1 MARNIVRQ
9 AAWGSLL
16 LLTAAA
22 FAATNRPD
30 GYTTICK
37 IGETCSVSQ
46 STNVAFGASGQFVFK
61 VLNGSFVCSVATF
74 GSDPIPSKSVKE
86 CSVPTGSGGG
96 GSTPPPPPPP
106 PSGTGI
112 ALTAS
117 AGNAQVSL
125 SWNYSGVTAASQEVY
140 RDIDSNPTGRVRI
153 ASVST
158 STRSFTATGL
168 TNGTTYYFWIKNT
181 NGSTVTN
188 SNAAQATPSGGGS
201 TPPPPPPPSGGSIT
215 GSSCGTSGTQ
225 ITVNETIRVTSG
237 TFDGGCQRYTAG
249 SALGD
254 GSQSEGQDP
263 IFRVENGATLRNVVI
278 GNNGADGIHVYN
290 GGVLDNIYWMNV
302 GEDAMTIKS
311 SGTVTVRNIE
321 GYDSDDKFFQINA
334 ASTLNVSNCIIHR
347 AGKALRQNGDTTFR
361 IDVTFDRCDLN
372 TLGEGVFRTD
382 SSSSTARL
390 TNSRLHDAG
399 SVCIGPWASCTQSG
413 NSSY

>member
-9 AAWGSLL
+9 AVWGGLL
-16 LLTAAA
+16 LIAATTA

-37 IGETCSVSQ
+37 IGESCSVSQ
-46 STNVAFGASGQFVFK
+46 STNVAFGAAGQFVFK

-86 CSVPTGSGGG
+86 CSVPSGG
-96 GSTPPPPPPP
+96 GSTPPPTNPPP
-106 PSGTGI
+106 PSGSGI
-112 ALTAS
+112 ALSAS

-125 SWNYSGVTAASQEVY
+125 NWTYSGVTAATQEVY
-140 RDIDSNPTGRVRI
+140 RDTDSDPSGRVRI

-158 STRSFTATGL
+158 STRNYTATGL
-168 TNGTTYYFWIKNT
+168 GNGTTYYFWIKNT
-181 NGSTVTN
+181 NGGTVTN

-201 TPPPPPPPSGGSIT
+201 TPPPTNPPPTGSIT
-215 GSSCGTSGTQ
+215 GSSCGTGGTQ

-237 TFDGGCQRYTAG
+237 TFDGGCQRYNAG

-254 GSQSEGQDP
+254 GSQDEGQDP
-263 IFRVENGATLRNVVI
+263 VFRVENGATLRNVVI
-278 GNNGADGIHVYN
+278 GNNGADGIHTYN
-290 GGVLDNIYWMNV
+290 GAVLDNIYWMNV

-311 SGTVTVRNIE
+311 SGTTTVRNIE
-321 GYDSDDKFFQINA
+321 GYDSEDKFFQVNA

-347 AGKALRQNGDTTFR
+347 AGKALRQNGGTTFR
-361 IDVTFDRCDLN
+361 VDVTFDRCDIN
-372 TLGEGVFRTD
+372 TMEEGVFRTD
-382 SSSSTARL
+382 STSSTARL

-399 SVCIGPWASCTQSG
+399 SVCIGGWASCTQSG
-413 NSSY
+413 NTSY